1 MDEFSNRPQF
11 LCPSFDLTKEERQI
25 FDRFYG
31 FLDDSGVAEI
41 IRKHIKNGTHKGG
54 RPNVNYYNLFAA
66 ILYGFAHG
74 RRTLRE
80 IEDACG
86 HDIRYINI
94 MAQTRPSYSTI
105 ACFINAV
112 IVPNEDAIFRA
123 INNQIIKELSI
134 SLDDAFIDG
143 TKWEANANKYKFV
156 WKPITYHKKISAT
169 FFTLLRDN
177 NICPDFKDEEMVR
190 SSTVTKVL
198 DTLETGKESCD
209 PTKYDALKKALNAIL
224 VKVLDYEEKEAICGE
239 NRKSYY
245 KTDHDA
251 TAMCLKSDYYSGL
264 GSNLH
269 AAYNVQAAVI
279 KGVVLAYYVSQDRAD
294 INVFVPILEKF
305 RFLYGKYPLNVCA
318 DSGYGSLKN
327 YQFLETNGI
336 GNYVKH
342 SSWEGNVSGSY
353 PDSYRLI
360 ENNKIVCL
368 GGQTGSLIDI
378 PDRHPK
384 KAGNVFFKISGCS
397 DCEYKPYCMRFMK
410 DIENLN
416 SRVFEVN
423 LELTRLKQNAEQ
435 NLLSPKG
442 IEIRVNRSV
451 QVEGIFGIEKQDY
464 QYVRT
469 RRRGIEKVSAE
480 IMLAFLGLNIK
491 RLFRYYETG
500 KVLPFWVAPEDLIEQ
515 KPKKP
520 SAKRLAK
527 RGKKMHDKA
536 YNIYN

>member
-11 LCPSFDLTKEERQI
+11 LCPSFELTKEKQHI

-41 IRKHIKNGTHKGG
+41 IRKHIKNGAPKGG

-74 RRTLRE
+74 RSTLRE

-156 WKPITYHKKISAT
+156 WKPVTYHKKISAT

-177 NICPDFKDEEMVR
+177 NICPNFRDEEMVK

-198 DTLETGKESCD
+198 DILENSRGSYN
-209 PTKYDALKKALNAIL
+209 PTQYNALKKALNAIL

-251 TAMCLKSDYYSGL
+251 TAMCLKSDYYTGL
-264 GSNLH
+264 GSNMH

-279 KGVVLAYYVSQDRAD
+279 KGLVLAYYVSQDRTD

-327 YQFLETNGI
+327 YQFLEINGI

-360 ENNKIVCL
+360 EDNKIVCL
-368 GGQTGSLIDI
+368 GGKTGSITDMQG
-378 PDRHPK
+378 RHPK
-384 KAGNVFFKISGCS
+384 KAGNVFYIISGCS

-410 DIENLN
+410 DVENLN

-423 LELTRLKQNAEQ
+423 LELTRLKQEAEN

-464 QYVRT
+464 RYIRT

-500 KVLPFWVAPEDLIEQ
+500 KVLSFWVAPEDLMEQ
-515 KPKKP
+515 KAIKP

-527 RGKKMHDKA
+527 RGQKMHDKA
-536 YNIYN
+536 YNTYN